1 MKKNIYRGLFFFI
14 LSIVILSC
22 TVNNY
27 DKAVLTEDVVK
38 SFIENYEKLFTEVIK
53 TGIRGWIIIDN
64 EVSMSRLF
72 KAMHKKPP
80 KEIQKIFEQNS
91 LHPTRGHVQIAVLQY
106 GLVADTIE
114 KTLAEIAN
122 EARTEK
128 QKENDKQTA
137 GWLDEIKTHINSDD
151 YALIKKYSTE
161 LYAIF
166 NQLENSLYR
175 RRDGGYE
182 FIRVETKN

>member
-1 MKKNIYRGLFFFI
+1 MKKNIYCGLFVFI
-14 LSIVILSC
+14 LPILIVSC

-27 DKAVLTEDVVK
+27 DTAVLTEDAVK
-38 SFIENYEKLFTEVIK
+38 SFIENYEKLFTEIIK
-53 TGIRGWIIIDN
+53 TGTKGWIVIDN
-64 EVSMSRLF
+64 EISMSRLF
-72 KAMHKKPP
+72 KALYKRKPP
-80 KEIQKIFEQNS
+80 KEIQNIFEQNG
-91 LHPTRGHVQIAVLQY
+91 LNPTRGHVQIAVLQY

-137 GWLDEIKTHINSDD
+137 GWLDEIKAHIHSDD
-151 YALIKKYSTE
+151 YTLIKKYATE

-182 FIRVETKN
+182 FI